1 MVLLLAGL
9 VADTQVVDRFELADR
24 RISRWSFFPPGM
36 RMFVAQVLNFAE
48 AAIALFGKP
57 RDSFHCAARRGR
69 MERIGPSSSN
79 LVRAATGRGAAHGD
93 GNDDGKIA
101 MLRSVTCAPCPQRA

>member
-1 MVLLLAGL
+1 MVFLLAGL
-9 VADTQVVDRFELADR
+9 VADTQLVDRFELADR

-57 RDSFHCAARRGR
+57 RDSFPCAARRGQDGEDR
-69 MERIGPSSSN
+69 AFKQQIGP
-79 LVRAATGRGAAHGD
+79 RCDRPR
-93 GNDDGKIA
+93 
-101 MLRSVTCAPCPQRA
+101 RSARRWQ